1 MNIVKSTKIWLG
13 VSSVLVLV
21 SLVCIFTFRYHLGI
35 DFAGGTSLEIEVG
48 TPDTYADT
56 LPVGTTI
63 NQYLATSYKTST
75 NQDVVIQTAGAADRF
90 ILRSKSITN
99 EQKNA
104 WLTTGKAVLPN
115 LQELQFTSVSP
126 TVGADVVRKAILA
139 VIVAMIAI
147 LLYLAYA
154 FRRVPK
160 PTNSWRF
167 GATAVAALLAHDV
180 IILLGVYSLLSH
192 FFGAEIDS
200 MFITALLTLLGFSVH
215 DTIVTYD
222 RLRENLIRHGAGN
235 FEQTVNDSIVETI
248 TRSINTTFTL
258 VMVLLA
264 MTLMGGR
271 TTFFFTLSLLIGV
284 ILGTYSSIFV
294 ASPLLLMWQKWADRQ
309 EAAK

>member
-1 MNIVKSTKIWLG
+1 MNIVRATKVWLG
-13 VSSVLVLV
+13 ISSVLVV
-21 SLVCIFTFRYHLGI
+21 AALVCIFTFRYNLGI
-35 DFAGGTSLEIEVG
+35 DFAGGTALEISTGAE
-48 TPDTYADT
+48 TTYA
-56 LPVGTTI
+56 LPENTTASE
-63 NQYLATSYKTST
+63 YLVSTYKAATGQEAIAQS
-75 NQDVVIQTAGAADRF
+75 AGATERW

-99 EQKNA
+99 DQKNA
-104 WLTTGKAVLPN
+104 WLTQVKTGLPN
-115 LQELQFTSVSP
+115 TTELQFTSVSP

-139 VIVAMIAI
+139 VIVAMLAI
-147 LLYLAYA
+147 LIYLAYA
-154 FRRVPK
+154 FRKVPK

-167 GATAVAALLAHDV
+167 GATAVVALLAHDV
-180 IILLGVYSLLSH
+180 VILLGVYSLLSH
-192 FFGAEIDS
+192 FFGAEIDG

-222 RLRENLIRHGAGN
+222 RLRENLIRKGAAN

-258 VMVLLA
+258 VLVLLA

-294 ASPLLLMWQKWADRQ
+294 ASPLLLMWQNAVDRQ
-309 EAAK
+309 KPIQ

>member
-1 MNIVKSTKIWLG
+1 MNIVKATRVWLG
-13 VSSVLVLV
+13 ISSVLVV
-21 SLVCIFTFRYHLGI
+21 ASLVVIFTFRYHLGT
-35 DFAGGTSLEIEVG
+35 DFAGGTALEVQTG
-48 TPDTYADT
+48 PASTYQ
-56 LPVGTTI
+56 LPANTGI
-63 NQYLATSYKTST
+63 NQYLTTTYKEATG
-75 NQDVVIQTAGAADRF
+75 QDGIVQSAGSAERF
-90 ILRSKSITN
+90 ILRSKTITN
-99 EQKNA
+99 DQKNA
-104 WLTTGKAVLPN
+104 WLTKAKTGIPALT
-115 LQELQFTSVSP
+115 EMQFTSVSP

-139 VIVAMIAI
+139 VIVAMLAI

-154 FRRVPK
+154 FRKVPK

-167 GATAVAALLAHDV
+167 GVTAVAALLAHDV

-192 FFGAEIDS
+192 FFGAEVDS

-222 RLRENLIRHGAGN
+222 RLRENLIRKGASN

-258 VMVLLA
+258 VLVLLA

-271 TTFFFTLSLLIGV
+271 STFFFTLSLLIGV

-294 ASPLLLMWQKWADRQ
+294 ASPLLLMWQKAADRQ
-309 EAAK
+309 KPVQ